1 MLNTLLLLP
10 QLKLGFADQPS
21 PPEPAEFII
30 SSAAWLPS
38 ICAQTALISNTNH
51 LGKYGFQRHLFL
63 GPRLQD
69 VSQATFPKLDSLL
82 LSLQLVEKVT
92 ADGNIQPT
100 WQTRP
105 QCFVF

>member
-1 MLNTLLLLP
+1 M
-10 QLKLGFADQPS
+10 
-21 PPEPAEFII
+21 FII

-38 ICAQTALISNTNH
+38 ICAQRALISDINR

-69 VSQATFPKLDSLL
+69 ISQAALPKLGSLL

-100 WQTRP
+100 GQRP